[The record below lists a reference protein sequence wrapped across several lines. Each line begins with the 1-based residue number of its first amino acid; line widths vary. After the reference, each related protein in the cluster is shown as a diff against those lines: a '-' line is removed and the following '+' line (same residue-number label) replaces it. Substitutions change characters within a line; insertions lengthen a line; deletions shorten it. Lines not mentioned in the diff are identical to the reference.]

1 MLVWDA
7 AACRLKLQ
15 TEPRTNA
22 NNEKHLGGRRIPD
35 FQGGVLQRCR
45 AGVSGKTPYLVDGT
59 SRTPTSRNCLTFHI
73 WNDTKPAIK
82 VIETVRGALWVAKE
96 EAKLRIR
103 ILIVDD
109 EAAVLDAL
117 TRILQLEGFEVQTAS
132 NADTALDF
140 LAAAGG
146 GPVDLMITDYRMP
159 GRDGL
164 VLAREVRQILPR
176 LPIVLMT
183 GSLVN
188 VAEKDME
195 RLGIS
200 FVLRKPFRVAQVRNL
215 VRDLL
220 RLDPVASIS

>member
-1 MLVWDA
+1 M
-7 AACRLKLQ
+7 
-15 TEPRTNA
+15 
-22 NNEKHLGGRRIPD
+22 
-35 FQGGVLQRCR
+35 
-45 AGVSGKTPYLVDGT
+45 
-59 SRTPTSRNCLTFHI
+59 
-73 WNDTKPAIK
+73 
-82 VIETVRGALWVAKE
+82 AKE
-96 EAKLRIR
+96 EAKSRIR
-103 ILIVDD
+103 VLIVDD
-109 EAAVLDAL
+109 EAAVLDAM
-117 TRILQLEGFEVQTAS
+117 TRILQLEGFEVRTAS
-132 NADTALDF
+132 NADAALDF

-164 VLAREVRQILPR
+164 VLAREVRRILPK

-220 RLDPVASIS
+220 RLDPVVSIS

>member
-1 MLVWDA
+1 M
-7 AACRLKLQ
+7 
-15 TEPRTNA
+15 
-22 NNEKHLGGRRIPD
+22 
-35 FQGGVLQRCR
+35 
-45 AGVSGKTPYLVDGT
+45 
-59 SRTPTSRNCLTFHI
+59 
-73 WNDTKPAIK
+73 
-82 VIETVRGALWVAKE
+82 AKE
-96 EAKLRIR
+96 EFKSGIR

-117 TRILQLEGFEVQTAS
+117 TRILQLEGFEARTAS
-132 NADTALDF
+132 NADTALGF
-140 LAAAGG
+140 LTATGG
-146 GPVDLMITDYRMP
+146 GQVDLMITDYRMP

-164 VLAREVRQILPR
+164 VLAREVRRILPR

-195 RLGIS
+195 QLGIS

-220 RLDPVASIS
+220 RLDPVASISGSPPI